1 MITLI
6 LSLIGVIISIWISPN
21 NKIWETAIFQISII
35 FLFSCFLY
43 SSTNNINWSH
53 LSSLLIIDNISTPLI
68 VLSCWLIPVTL
79 LASINNLS
87 KTNIVSQRNF
97 ISFNLIILLALIITF
112 SAPNLILFFLAF
124 EATLIPTLLLIARW
138 GVQNER
144 IEASY
149 YFVFYTLI
157 SSLPLLISILIIYY
171 NDFNINIISLNWNP
185 SNIISPSLTLFCI
198 LAFLVKVPIFTF
210 HLWLPKA
217 HVEAP
222 VAGSMIL
229 AAILLKMG
237 GYGFIR
243 LYQFFWESLTNNI
256 APLLIFYCCWGGI
269 LTSLICITQTD
280 LKSLIAYS
288 SVSHMSFMIAN
299 LATGTE
305 WALSASIIIM
315 IAHGIVSSALFALAN
330 IFYERSGSRTLLI
343 NRSLKAAI
351 GLLPLF
357 WLLFI
362 TANLGLP
369 PFPNAIGEILAFSSI
384 LNWSVVSY
392 WPIAIGVVLTSI
404 FSLTIYQLLNS
415 GWSHKWNVMRN
426 NINEREN
433 LIITLHALPLIG
445 LIFIPNLITY

>member
-1 MITLI
+1 MTLI
-6 LSLIGVIISIWISPN
+6 LPIIGIIISTWITPN
-21 NKIWETAIFQISII
+21 NKISETSIIQISMI

-43 SSTNNINWSH
+43 SGSNNVNWSH
-53 LSSLLIIDNISTPLI
+53 LSSLLVLDNISTPLI
-68 VLSCWLIPVTL
+68 ILSCWLIPVTL
-79 LASINNLS
+79 LASVNSFS
-87 KTNIVSQRNF
+87 KTNNNSQRTF
-97 ISFNLIILLALIITF
+97 ISFNLIILIALIITF
-112 SAPNLILFFLAF
+112 STSNLILFFLAF

-138 GVQNER
+138 GMQKER

-157 SSLPLLISILIIYY
+157 SSLPLLISLLIIYY
-171 NDFNINIISLNWNP
+171 NDFNINIVSLNWTP

-243 LYQFFWESLTNNI
+243 LYLFFWESLTNNI
-256 APLLIFYCCWGGI
+256 APLLIFYCCWGGV

-305 WALSASIIIM
+305 WALKAGIIIM

-343 NRSLKAAI
+343 NRSLKTAI

-357 WLLFI
+357 WLLFVI
-362 TANLGLP
+362 ANLGLP
-369 PFPNAIGEILAFSSI
+369 PLPNAIGEILAFSSI
-384 LNWSVVSY
+384 LNWSVLSY
-392 WPIAIGVVLTSI
+392 WPIVIGVVLTSV

-415 GWSHKWNVMRN
+415 GWSHKWNIMNN

-433 LIITLHALPLIG
+433 LMITLHALPLIA
-445 LIFIPNLITY
+445 LVFIPNLISY